1 MHYEDRQDFY
11 VDGAYVGER
20 RNSYNRSNEAGPES
34 HVHIKVNKSHL
45 HKVEKKME
53 ARFLRKLETECVQG
67 NRV

>member
-1 MHYEDRQDFY
+1 MLMELMLEK
-11 VDGAYVGER
+11 GETV
-20 RNSYNRSNEAGPES
+20 NRSNEAGPES
-34 HVHIKVNKSHL
+34 HVHIKVNKSHI